1 MKARFLCHH
10 GEEGISR
17 MKILIIDDDPGIRM
31 LLSKFLQKE
40 GYEIILG
47 EDGLEGVELAKKH
60 QPDLILLDVVM
71 PRMDGLTAARLI
83 KFYKPLSNV
92 PIVFL
97 TAKDAEKEIELAQ
110 EVRAEVYI
118 TKPFD
123 VRQVIQI
130 VKEIAQTSNKGTTAA

>member
-1 MKARFLCHH
+1 
-10 GEEGISR
+10 
-17 MKILIIDDDPGIRM
+17 MKILIVDDDAGIRM

-40 GYEIILG
+40 GFEVLLG

-83 KFYKPLSNV
+83 KFYKPLSEV

-97 TAKDAEKEIELAQ
+97 TAKDADKEIELAQ

-123 VRQVIQI
+123 VRQVIQV
-130 VKEIAQTSNKGTTAA
+130 VKDIFQSSKGK

>member
-1 MKARFLCHH
+1 MAN
-10 GEEGISR
+10 
-17 MKILIIDDDPGIRM
+17 KILIVDDDPGIRL

-40 GYEIILG
+40 GFDVILA
-47 EDGLEGVELAKKH
+47 EDGLEGVETAKKQ
-60 QPDLILLDVVM
+60 QPDVILLDVIM

-83 KFYKPLSNV
+83 KFYKPLSEV

-123 VRQVIQI
+123 VRQVIQ
-130 VKEIAQTSNKGTTAA
+130 VVREILETQKKTVV